1 MEEYKSKNTGK
12 EAPQNQ
18 KVERK
23 PDEVGGF
30 YLSSHL
36 KIFDPNTQKVIVQ
49 KRGDN

>member
-1 MEEYKSKNTGK
+1 MEEDKSKGTEK
-12 EAPQNQ
+12 TPPNQ
-18 KVERK
+18 ADRK
-23 PDEVGGF
+23 PNEFGGF